1 MSLESIGSVVAVPAV
16 PAVGRAAVSAAGN
29 AVPADVTP
37 DGQQAVERSS
47 AARRAAVEQASRDL
61 ASHYSSNSNTNL
73 KFRVDDAS
81 GDTVVSVVDSQSGEL
96 LRQIPSDEA
105 LRIARWI
112 GSLRGGLLQEKV

>member
-29 AVPADVTP
+29 AVPADATP